1 MASSS
6 CCIGLLSL
14 VVLLPFLLVSASATK
29 YIDAICQRTST
40 THKAFCVKTLNAYP
54 SAASATSTFQ
64 AAGAT
69 LNLAISYAHRYAVF
83 AGKVAKENPKLKKDF
98 ATIQDA
104 FMTISM
110 SLKSAKL
117 ELKDSPDT
125 ANYDV
130 MVCTDSTMIVK
141 NLIGKNTDKVS
152 KTVMLMTLKM
162 EKLLAMAVGAT
173 VAVGG

>member
-1 MASSS
+1 M
-6 CCIGLLSL
+6 
-14 VVLLPFLLVSASATK
+14 
-29 YIDAICQRTST
+29 
-40 THKAFCVKTLNAYP
+40 
-54 SAASATSTFQ
+54 
-64 AAGAT
+64 
-69 LNLAISYAHRYAVF
+69 
-83 AGKVAKENPKLKKDF
+83 KKDF
-98 ATIQDA
+98 AAIQDA

-162 EKLLAMAVGAT
+162 EELIAMAYGAT